1 MGPLASSTAVTGQSL
16 PPWRPARLE
25 ALLFDLDG
33 TLLDTLP
40 DIALAL
46 NRSLAESGFG
56 DVSTLQARSWIGR
69 GGAVLIE
76 RAFAALGVRASE
88 CDRQRVLER
97 YFAHYAALQAA
108 GESAAL
114 PFAGVEAAL
123 PALRAQGLK
132 LAVVT
137 NKQHALAVGA
147 LAHARLA
154 ESFELVVGGDSCAF
168 RKPDPEPLRYACREL
183 AVATSNCVMVGDS
196 INDVLAARA
205 AGMPVV
211 CVPYGYNEGQP
222 AEALPCDALI
232 AGLDA
237 LPGLLGPRMP
247 STG

>member
-1 MGPLASSTAVTGQSL
+1 VGTPTPPTAAAE
-16 PPWRPARLE
+16 PARARWLPARVQ

-46 NRSLAESGFG
+46 NRSLAECGFG
-56 DVSTLQARSWIGR
+56 SVSALQARSWIGR
-69 GGAVLIE
+69 GGAVLVE
-76 RAFAALGVRASE
+76 RALGALGARTDEPQRAHVVR
-88 CDRQRVLER
+88 R
-97 YFAHYAALQAA
+97 YFEHYAALQAA

-123 PALRAQGLK
+123 VALRAQGLK

-137 NKQHALAVGA
+137 NKLHALAVGA
-147 LAHARLA
+147 LAHARLG

-168 RKPDPEPLRYACREL
+168 RKPDPEPLRHACREL
-183 AVATSNCVMVGDS
+183 SIAASHCVMVGDS

-205 AGMPVV
+205 AGMAVV

-222 AEALPCDALI
+222 AEELPCDALI
-232 AGLDA
+232 SGLDE
-237 LPGLLGPRMP
+237 LPTLLR
-247 STG
+247 